1 MNRSRLSKV
10 SYIGVLFALV
20 ACQAGVP
27 PTAPVAAP
35 PVAVVSAVPPT
46 AAVSTKPLGEHV
58 LAEWKVNSPA
68 GIFIGSDSVW
78 VPGHG
83 DGMTTR
89 IDPASNKV
97 VGVVTGAD
105 AEQAPVA
112 QGFNSLWITT
122 GDNKLN
128 RVDPATSQIIAS
140 IPFEDGSQDF
150 GNGVIVTTAA
160 VWVVQNDKAELIK
173 VDPDTNSVVSKT
185 PWTTLID
192 EANARTTVPAGK
204 GTDFTWL
211 QIVGDEGGGGITK
224 GLLRIDPN
232 SGAGLTFL
240 PWSPDQS
247 GDGAITVTDEAVWYG
262 AGGHIYRINV
272 ATNQIDATYTTA
284 PGIIHLAI
292 GFGSVWLT
300 NYERSLVQRLDVA
313 P

>member
-1 MNRSRLSKV
+1 MNQSRLSRLL
-10 SYIGVLFALV
+10 YIGLLFALV
-20 ACQAGVP
+20 ACE
-27 PTAPVAAP
+27 AAVTP
-35 PVAVVSAVPPT
+35 SASTAVPPT
-46 AAVSTKPLGEHV
+46 AASTVKPLGEHV
-58 LAEWKVNSPA
+58 IAEWNVASPG
-68 GIFIGSDSVW
+68 GIFIGSDSVL
-78 VPGHG
+78 VFPVHG
-83 DGMTTR
+83 DAATTR

-105 AEQAPVA
+105 AEKAPVA

-185 PWTTLID
+185 PWTTLIH
-192 EANARTTVPAGK
+192 EADAQATVPAGK
-204 GTDFTWL
+204 GTDFMWI
-211 QIVGDEGGGGITK
+211 QIVGDEGGGGLPK

-247 GDGAITVTDEAVWYG
+247 GDGAITITDAAVWYG

-292 GFGSVWLT
+292 GFGSVWVT